1 MFLEYE
7 ILQSLFHKPGWVGA
21 IHKCQPLCKLHCGQ
35 LAAGFLLGTVISHQA
50 IAPICVHTQAKI
62 WPQSFQ
68 PPKSYKDV
76 KNKLNTMKGQICLG
90 PFVTECSI
98 VISKSK
104 YEPFLPR
111 RNLATHNESRTVK
124 NRCCFCF
131 KSHTSSS
138 GSQISLSLIHRKNTL
153 HVTTFSYTN
162 TSQPSMKQH
171 LPLLPVSMLMFTI
184 PFYFS
189 LFLNCLSWFQ
199 DLVMC
204 CNPTV

>member
-1 MFLEYE
+1 MFLEYK

-90 PFVTECSI
+90 PFVTECSS

-104 YEPFLPR
+104 YEHFLPR

-124 NRCCFCF
+124 
-131 KSHTSSS
+131 SPM
-138 GSQISLSLIHRKNTL
+138 IIRKIIT
-153 HVTTFSYTN
+153 V
-162 TSQPSMKQH
+162 
-171 LPLLPVSMLMFTI
+171 
-184 PFYFS
+184 
-189 LFLNCLSWFQ
+189 NCDLSWFN
-199 DLVMC
+199 DKHN
-204 CNPTV
+204 NPSMQTLKEHKTDTCPRVSQGIVFNGKKLETTYLSKES